1 MKRFLFSVF
10 VCCLA
15 ISVFAVESAA
25 ARGAVTLPD
34 GIGGVT
40 LGMSLD
46 EVKAALLEN
55 HEFGYRGDRDVS
67 FSLSDGQTLIETDG
81 RWPDGWLKTDT
92 SIDPTS
98 YFERCWFQ
106 FVDDKL
112 YIITVNLNQEKIDH
126 YSIFKTL
133 CEKYGKPDQLSPRK
147 SQWIDENVMMSVER
161 PLALKYIDAKT
172 FNERQDAA
180 NVQKTIGEQNR
191 DVFLEGL

>member
-1 MKRFLFSVF
+1 MKRFLFSVL
-10 VCCLA
+10 VWCLA
-15 ISVFAVESAA
+15 VPFFAADSVATRSGTVA
-25 ARGAVTLPD
+25 LPD
-34 GIGGVT
+34 GIGGIA

-46 EVKAALLEN
+46 EVKAALKKN

-67 FSLSDGQTLIETDG
+67 FSPPRDGRKQPLIETDG
-81 RWPDGWLKTDT
+81 RFA
-92 SIDPTS
+92 SFS

-106 FVDDKL
+106 FDEENKL

-147 SQWIDENVMMSVER
+147 SQWSDENVLMSVER
-161 PLALKYIDAKT
+161 PLSLKYIDAKT
-172 FNERQDAA
+172 FNERQEAA

-191 DVFLEGL
+191 DAFLDGL

>member
-1 MKRFLFSVF
+1 MKRFLFSVL
-10 VCCLA
+10 VCWLA
-15 ISVFAVESAA
+15 VPFFAAESARSGTVA
-25 ARGAVTLPD
+25 LPA
-34 GIGGVT
+34 GIGGIA

-46 EVKAALLEN
+46 EVKAALKKN

-67 FSLSDGQTLIETDG
+67 FSPPGDGQKQPLIETDG
-81 RWPDGWLKTDT
+81 RFAPF
-92 SIDPTS
+92 S

-106 FVDDKL
+106 FDEENKL

-147 SQWIDENVMMSVER
+147 SQWSDENVLMSVER
-161 PLALKYIDAKT
+161 PLSLKYIDAKT
-172 FNERQDAA
+172 FNERQEAA

-191 DVFLEGL
+191 DAFLEGL

>member
-1 MKRFLFSVF
+1 MKRFLFSVL
-10 VCCLA
+10 VWCLA
-15 ISVFAVESAA
+15 VPFFAADPVA
-25 ARGAVTLPD
+25 ARSGTVALPD
-34 GIGGVT
+34 GIGGIA

-46 EVKAALLEN
+46 EVKAALKKN

-67 FSLSDGQTLIETDG
+67 FSPSDGQTLIETDA
-81 RWPDGWLKTDT
+81 RFAPF
-92 SIDPTS
+92 S

-106 FVDDKL
+106 FVDGKL

-147 SQWIDENVMMSVER
+147 SQWSDENVLMSVER
-161 PLALKYIDAKT
+161 PLSLKYIDAKT
-172 FNERQDAA
+172 FNERQEAA

-191 DVFLEGL
+191 DAFLDGL